1 LQDTTSQEG
10 YSQIW
15 VVIPLIGAGLYWIWQ
30 GDWKLALLAAVVA
43 AVSERYRI
51 SQAFGWE

>member
-1 LQDTTSQEG
+1 
-10 YSQIW
+10 
-15 VVIPLIGAGLYWIWQ
+15 VVIPIIGAGLYRIWQ